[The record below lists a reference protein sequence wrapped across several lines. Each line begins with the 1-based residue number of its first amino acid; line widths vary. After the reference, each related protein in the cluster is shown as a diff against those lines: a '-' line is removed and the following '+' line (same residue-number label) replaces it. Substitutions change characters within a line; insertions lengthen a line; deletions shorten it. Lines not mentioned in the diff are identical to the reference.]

1 MEQSEMQVTPCI
13 GDSEEEM
20 IFSNINQ
27 VALPDIIPMNGTK
40 TSTEELEMIE
50 NILLFMGI
58 SLGAYIGSFIRI
70 GVTYYK
76 IWKTETNYVS
86 YSKHIG
92 CQ

>member
-1 MEQSEMQVTPCI
+1 
-13 GDSEEEM
+13 
-20 IFSNINQ
+20 